1 VEPSKHVFRCF
12 PEAASNNTEKKN
24 MCAALPLQVN
34 SIQSPV
40 VQQADVPKPVIEFPE
55 FLHELHAMFKMGSRS
70 KILLANDWHQK
81 NIIIRINK
89 GYF

>member
-12 PEAASNNTEKKN
+12 PEAASNNTGKKKN
-24 MCAALPLQVN
+24 MCAALTLQVN

-55 FLHELHAMFKMGSRS
+55 FLHELHAMFKMIGI
-70 KILLANDWHQK
+70 KK
-81 NIIIRINK
+81 T
-89 GYF
+89 